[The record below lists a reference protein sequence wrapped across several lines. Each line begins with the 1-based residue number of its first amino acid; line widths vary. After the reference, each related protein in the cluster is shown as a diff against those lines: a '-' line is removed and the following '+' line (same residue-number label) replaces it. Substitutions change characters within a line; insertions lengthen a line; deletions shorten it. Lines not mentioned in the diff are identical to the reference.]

1 MKVLDNNNCLQTEKY
16 TNYKIHTFAHE
27 IQVERIFK
35 ERMITI
41 KKIAEIAN
49 VSVGTVDRII
59 HNRGQVTEENI
70 EKVNAIIKEYSYKKN
85 IFASNLAFNKKFRF
99 AVFLPK
105 NDNIEYWQAPII
117 GITKAA
123 DELANFGVT
132 VDYFFFDY
140 HATSFNKMATKVLKL
155 DYDGLLFAPIFYEE
169 SVSFLNEYKK
179 KDTPIVMIDSNL
191 PEIKGIAY
199 IGQDSFQSGYLAGK
213 LISYGIKS
221 DSTVLILMINQNLE
235 STSRTNVFLQR
246 IKGFYAFFEEKQ
258 GLPKFNFSEISIKY
272 DIENQLNI
280 DMFNGIDCVFIP
292 NSRVYIVAKFIKE
305 NNLKGIR
312 VIGYELLKQNLE
324 YLNNGIVDF
333 LIHQKP
339 EEQGYMGIN
348 YLYKKVAL
356 KEVVTDLHY
365 MPLEIIVQE
374 NYTKTQL

>member
-1 MKVLDNNNCLQTEKY
+1 MV
-16 TNYKIHTFAHE
+16 I
-27 IQVERIFK
+27 
-35 ERMITI
+35 ITI

-70 EKVNAIIKEYSYKKN
+70 EKVNAIIKEYGYKKN
-85 IFASNLAFNKKFRF
+85 IFASNLAFNKKFKF

-105 NDNIEYWQAPII
+105 NENIEYWQAPIV
-117 GITKAA
+117 GISKAA
-123 DELANFGVT
+123 EELANFGVT

-140 HATSFNKMATKVLKL
+140 NITSFKKTARKVLKL

-169 SVSFLNEYKK
+169 SVSFLTEYKK

-191 PEIKGIAY
+191 PEIEGAAY
-199 IGQDSFQSGYLAGK
+199 IGQDSYQSGYLGGK
-213 LISYGIKS
+213 LISYGIKNGS
-221 DSTVLILMINQNLE
+221 NVLILIINQNVE

-246 IKGFYAFFEEKQ
+246 IKGFYAFFKEKQ
-258 GLPKFNFSEISIKY
+258 GLPKFNFTEISIKY
-272 DIENQLNI
+272 DIENQLTI
-280 DMFNGIDCVFIP
+280 SMFEGIDCVFIP

-305 NNLKGIR
+305 NNLTGIR

-324 YLNNGIVDF
+324 YLNNGIIDF

-339 EEQGYMGIN
+339 EEQGYMGISH
-348 YLYKKVAL
+348 LYKKVVL
-356 KEVVTDLHY
+356 KEPVNDLHY

-374 NYTKTQL
+374 NCTLAKITSPE

>member
-1 MKVLDNNNCLQTEKY
+1 M
-16 TNYKIHTFAHE
+16 
-27 IQVERIFK
+27 
-35 ERMITI
+35 
-41 KKIAEIAN
+41 
-49 VSVGTVDRII
+49 
-59 HNRGQVTEENI
+59 
-70 EKVNAIIKEYSYKKN
+70 NAIIKEYGYKKN
-85 IFASNLAFNKKFRF
+85 IFASNLAFNKKFKF

-105 NDNIEYWQAPII
+105 NENIEYWQAPII
-117 GITKAA
+117 GISKAA
-123 DELANFGVT
+123 EELANFGVT

-140 HATSFNKMATKVLKL
+140 NITSFNKTATKVLKL

-191 PEIKGIAY
+191 PEIDGIAY
-199 IGQDSFQSGYLAGK
+199 IGQDSYQSGYLGGK
-213 LISYGIKS
+213 LISYGIKN
-221 DSTVLILMINQNLE
+221 DSNVLILIINQNVE

-258 GLPKFNFSEISIKY
+258 GLPKFNFTEISIKY
-272 DIENQLNI
+272 DIENQLTKN
-280 DMFNGIDCVFIP
+280 MFDAIDCVFIP

-305 NNLKGIR
+305 NKLKDIR

-324 YLNNGIVDF
+324 YLNNGIIDF

-348 YLYKKVAL
+348 HLYKKSVL
-356 KEVVTDLHY
+356 KEHVEDLHY

-374 NYTKTQL
+374 NQMIKK

>member
-1 MKVLDNNNCLQTEKY
+1 M
-16 TNYKIHTFAHE
+16 
-27 IQVERIFK
+27 
-35 ERMITI
+35 
-41 KKIAEIAN
+41 
-49 VSVGTVDRII
+49 
-59 HNRGQVTEENI
+59 
-70 EKVNAIIKEYSYKKN
+70 NAIIKEYGYKKN

-140 HATSFNKMATKVLKL
+140 HATSFNKMAAKVLKL

-191 PEIKGIAY
+191 PEIEGIAY

-374 NYTKTQL
+374 NYTKTQM